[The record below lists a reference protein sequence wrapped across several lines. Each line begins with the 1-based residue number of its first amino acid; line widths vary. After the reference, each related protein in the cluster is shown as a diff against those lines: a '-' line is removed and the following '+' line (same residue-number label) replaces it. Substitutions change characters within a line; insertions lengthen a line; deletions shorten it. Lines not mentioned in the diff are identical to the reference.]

1 MSKSVNG
8 AVATVAAK
16 TVRDWLADGAEIA
29 FFDIREEGEF
39 GWGHPLL
46 AGNLPYS
53 RLEIDVERLVPRKD
67 TRTVLIGAD
76 NNLPVIAA
84 QRLAALGYSNLHI
97 VSGGIEGWKVAGLKL
112 FEGVYVPSKA
122 FAEVVEHAYHTPDI
136 QAVELKKLIDSGA
149 DFVVLDSRTEE
160 EFARFHVPGA
170 ISVPG
175 AELVHRVAD
184 IVTSPDKLVIVSCA
198 GRTRGIMGAQSLI
211 NAGIPNTVRV
221 LSGGTQG
228 WRLAKLDVE
237 TGERFSKAPSAAGRK
252 TAQKWA
258 DELAATHG
266 VGRISSDTL
275 AKWRNDTART
285 TYAIDVRTQAEYA
298 KGHLAGT
305 THVPGAQLLQA
316 TDTFIPVHRAR
327 VVLVDDDGVRATVTA
342 HWLKQLGWDVHVLD
356 NALEGATLVGGADET
371 RKIWQPEAQKLAPK
385 AAQEWFGASGRIVS
399 VASGNEH
406 RKSRPSGA
414 VWSIRPHLLK
424 AVGDLKHGA
433 RILVIG
439 EEDAVAALAAH
450 DLREAGFEPAVV
462 SGGIAAWKAAGLPWD
477 DAPSSSPSDA
487 ERIDFL
493 TWNYDRHLGNA
504 TASRAYL
511 DWELDLPRQI
521 QEDGT
526 AYYKIKVPEKALA
539 ETH

>member
-1 MSKSVNG
+1 MSTSKTG
-8 AVATVAAK
+8 AVATVAAQ

-46 AGNLPYS
+46 AANLPYS
-53 RLEIDVERLVPRKD
+53 RLELDIERFVPRKY
-67 TRTVLIGAD
+67 TRIVLIGAD
-76 NNLPVIAA
+76 NSLPALAA
-84 QRLAALGYSNLHI
+84 ARLAQLGYSHLHI

-136 QAVELKKLIDSGA
+136 QAVELKKLIDAGA
-149 DFVVLDSRTEE
+149 DFVVLDSRTED

-184 IVTSPDKLVIVSCA
+184 LVPSPDKLVVVSCA

-237 TGERFSKAPSAAGRK
+237 TGERFSKAPSATGRK
-252 TAQKWA
+252 TAQGWTN
-258 DELAATHG
+258 ELAAKHG
-266 VGRISSDTL
+266 VGRVASSTL
-275 AKWRNDTART
+275 AEWRKDGTRT
-285 TYAIDVRTQAEYA
+285 TYVIDVRTQAEYEA
-298 KGHLAGT
+298 GHLAGT

-342 HWLKQLGWDVHVLD
+342 HWVKQLGWDVYVLD
-356 NALEGATLVGGADET
+356 NALDGATLVRGADET
-371 RKIWQPEAQKLAPK
+371 RKIWQPDVQKIEPK
-385 AAQEWFGASGRIVS
+385 AAKDWLGAGRIVS
-399 VASGNEH
+399 VAPGNEH
-406 RKSRPSGA
+406 RKARPHGA

-424 AVGDLKHGA
+424 AVSDLAPGS
-433 RILVIG
+433 RVLVIG
-439 EEDAVAALAAH
+439 EDDAVAALAAH
-450 DLREAGFEPAVV
+450 DLHEAGFETAVV
-462 SGGIAAWKAAGLPWD
+462 AGGVAAWKSAGLPWD
-477 DAPSSSPSDA
+477 DAASSSPSDA

-493 TWNYDRHLGNA
+493 TWNYDRHLGNPS
-504 TASRAYL
+504 ASRAYL

-521 QEDGT
+521 REDGS
-526 AYYKIKVPEKALA
+526 AYYQIKVPEKQLT